1 MSGKT
6 IKSGI
11 EAQEALIRGVK
22 FIADVV
28 ALTEG
33 PRGRNV
39 LLGQRAIGQSPKCSR
54 DGVTVCNYIN
64 PSDPTEQM
72 GSDLIR
78 EACQKTDSAVGD
90 GTTATAVLA
99 RGMIVEGFR
108 LISNGENPMAM
119 ERGIHKAI
127 DVVRSQLI
135 NMSQQIE
142 GRKLF
147 QVATVSAHGDA
158 AIGELVASAIEKAGR
173 DGVVTAEPSSTA
185 DTYVECVAGLE
196 LPKSNL
202 LHSAFI
208 THPEEMKAELHDC
221 RILLWEGVI
230 ATAKSIVPILKQVK
244 ESKVPL
250 LIIAG
255 GYETEALAIIIKNKF
270 ILGLELP
277 INAVRM
283 EAYGERRKEVMR
295 DIAALTGGK
304 AYTED
309 MGTKIENVLL
319 SELGSARKVITNM
332 SKTQIIDGKGNQAE
346 LAGRVADIK
355 SALMSASGAESAAL
369 RTRLASLLGG
379 ITIIKVGGVTV
390 TEMEEKKDRVVD
402 AMSASKAALESGI
415 VAGGGMALLRASVAI
430 LGMRMTAEERVGA
443 MVVYAACREIL
454 KQIAINTGVPGD
466 SILSQAMATPDLGF
480 NAVSGEFENLIETGI
495 IDPVSVVCESL
506 NNAAAVAC
514 SILTMGATVV
524 EESDAVQ
531 K

>member
-1 MSGKT
+1 
-6 IKSGI
+6 
-11 EAQEALIRGVK
+11 
-22 FIADVV
+22 
-28 ALTEG
+28 
-33 PRGRNV
+33 
-39 LLGQRAIGQSPKCSR
+39 
-54 DGVTVCNYIN
+54 
-64 PSDPTEQM
+64 
-72 GSDLIR
+72 
-78 EACQKTDSAVGD
+78 
-90 GTTATAVLA
+90 
-99 RGMIVEGFR
+99 
-108 LISNGENPMAM
+108 
-119 ERGIHKAI
+119 
-127 DVVRSQLI
+127 
-135 NMSQQIE
+135 
-142 GRKLF
+142 
-147 QVATVSAHGDA
+147 
-158 AIGELVASAIEKAGR
+158 
-173 DGVVTAEPSSTA
+173 
-185 DTYVECVAGLE
+185 
-196 LPKSNL
+196 
-202 LHSAFI
+202 
-208 THPEEMKAELHDC
+208 
-221 RILLWEGVI
+221 
-230 ATAKSIVPILKQVK
+230 
-244 ESKVPL
+244 
-250 LIIAG
+250 
-255 GYETEALAIIIKNKF
+255 
-270 ILGLELP
+270 
-277 INAVRM
+277 
-283 EAYGERRKEVMR
+283 
-295 DIAALTGGK
+295 
-304 AYTED
+304 
-309 MGTKIENVLL
+309 LL